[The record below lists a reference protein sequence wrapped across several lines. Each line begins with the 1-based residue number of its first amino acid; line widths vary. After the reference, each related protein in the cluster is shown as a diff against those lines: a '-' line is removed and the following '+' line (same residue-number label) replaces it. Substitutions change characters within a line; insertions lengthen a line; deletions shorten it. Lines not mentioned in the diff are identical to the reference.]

1 MRLFSEAEKGIFAE
15 RYNSF
20 VGSIK
25 NHRCFAA
32 TVLLVP
38 ANYGFNK
45 TMFFCY
51 LQRTKKTRM
60 NARVG
65 MAVLG
70 GVFLKGR
77 EKINGLKRS
86 DYAQLTTATL
96 DSTARKVFASHR
108 IV

>member
-38 ANYGFNK
+38 ANYGFKKNYIFLLPPAYQK
-45 TMFFCY
+45 NPHECKGWHGCFGRGFFE
-51 LQRTKKTRM
+51 
-60 NARVG
+60 G
-65 MAVLG
+65 
-70 GVFLKGR
+70 
-77 EKINGLKRS
+77 S
-86 DYAQLTTATL
+86 
-96 DSTARKVFASHR
+96 
-108 IV
+108 